1 MFVFSIVMLASNTY
15 NPFIFVFKEEIMK
28 KIKPVLWNICFFFI
42 ILTPN
47 VAYFLFGKNVDAAN
61 YENRNMAVKP
71 VISPENYENFSEEYE
86 NYFNDSLPFRNQ
98 MIEFHNSIDYYLFQ
112 QSSSKKVAIG
122 SDGWLFYCDDEDS
135 NPLEQSL
142 GYWNFTEGQLEKIAD
157 NLTSTQRVLES
168 LGIEFVLF
176 IPPNKETIYME
187 FLPDYYT
194 VQNKVTSVE
203 QLVAYLQEHTSIR
216 VVYPKADLL
225 AAKAKYPDVL
235 FYHKLDTHW
244 NMAGAYIGAVSLAN
258 ELGVKMPPFHA
269 VNLEKKLSSGGD
281 LANML
286 NISIKDGNVDYGIS
300 GINGLITECKTW
312 DFNTE
317 FLYYTAGAD
326 KRNLFVWRD
335 SFSSALAPTLATQF
349 ENSKFVH
356 YGSFQQQQ
364 LFDFQPDIFVGEVV
378 ERKLNRLEDF
388 RVTYISSGVTE
399 TKHTKDISVT
409 TAINGKYPKYVS
421 IEKKEN
427 ASTATEQI
435 QTITEL
441 ADTLI
446 QVPKEETGVISIYI
460 YKDGLGKEMIEEVN
474 IPY

>member
-1 MFVFSIVMLASNTY
+1 
-15 NPFIFVFKEEIMK
+15 MK

-71 VISPENYENFSEEYE
+71 VISPENYENFPEEYE

-142 GYWNFTEGQLEKIAD
+142 GYWNFTKGQLEKIAD

-225 AAKAKYPDVL
+225 AAKDKPRLV
-235 FYHKLDTHW
+235 
-244 NMAGAYIGAVSLAN
+244 
-258 ELGVKMPPFHA
+258 
-269 VNLEKKLSSGGD
+269 
-281 LANML
+281 
-286 NISIKDGNVDYGIS
+286 
-300 GINGLITECKTW
+300 
-312 DFNTE
+312 
-317 FLYYTAGAD
+317 TA
-326 KRNLFVWRD
+326 
-335 SFSSALAPTLATQF
+335 
-349 ENSKFVH
+349 
-356 YGSFQQQQ
+356 
-364 LFDFQPDIFVGEVV
+364 QP
-378 ERKLNRLEDF
+378 
-388 RVTYISSGVTE
+388 
-399 TKHTKDISVT
+399 
-409 TAINGKYPKYVS
+409 
-421 IEKKEN
+421 
-427 ASTATEQI
+427 
-435 QTITEL
+435 
-441 ADTLI
+441 
-446 QVPKEETGVISIYI
+446 
-460 YKDGLGKEMIEEVN
+460 
-474 IPY
+474 